1 MGWAGHDTLAI
12 ARVTVRVVP
21 CCGLPATWHFRKDL
35 TTVNDMPN
43 DGLHA
48 DEPRD
53 ASDITSDTPT
63 RQRRGRRTETAA
75 ERRAAAAAEAV
86 AAEAAAEAAAAEAS
100 EEEDTEEEAEEY
112 DSGSTFDAD
121 AFEGTEPIGLPRSG
135 SELDAMASTPDAG
148 EGDAESGDRR
158 AAYGDEDGDGDAFDD
173 GYRAAS
179 AEDHEDAESDDDG
192 DDDEQ
197 DSDDDSD
204 DNGDDD
210 GDEDEASADGS
221 ASSGAGDRDGE
232 GDDRRGRRRRRRGR
246 GRDRDRDG
254 EPQRRTEDRRV
265 EVRQED
271 RRGIRQLMVVN
282 DVPEDECRIAILENG
297 RVEALFMERYG
308 AATNVGNI
316 YKGRVTNVEPAIQAA
331 FVDFGEGAS
340 GFLHVSDLHPKY
352 FPGRERTERVGRKIP
367 RRERPLIQEALRK
380 GQEVLVQVLKEGI
393 SNKGPTLTSYLSIP
407 GRLMV
412 MMPDMDRVGVSRKV
426 EDEDQRRAMRKILD
440 QLDLPEGFG
449 FILRTAGFDKTKTE
463 LQRDLAYLTR
473 LWAVMKKRMD
483 TTGAPCLLYSEGD
496 LLIRTIRDLA
506 DENVEGIVVD
516 SEDAFRK
523 ATAFLQV
530 VSPRSAPRVLF
541 WDQRGEQRGPARPP
555 VFHAFDIERQIHELH
570 SRIVPLPSGGALVI
584 DQTEALVAIDVNSGR
599 SRSARDSE
607 TNAYQT
613 NVEAVEEIARQLRL
627 RDLGGVIVNDL
638 IDMRSPRHRREIE
651 DRFRN
656 ALKRD
661 RAKSTIVPISEFGV
675 LEMTRQRMRPSVR
688 RAHFMDCPHCQGLG
702 EVRKPE
708 TVAADH
714 LRQVEFLLT
723 HTAIHRVEMVCSVR
737 VATVLLSTKRR
748 ALYDLERNTGK
759 HVDVRISEAIPID
772 RVDLYAYDERG
783 ADVELD
789 RIPRPA
795 RPHLDQ
801 LPLELPERAVA
812 DDFDDEDDDEG
823 ESERGGGRRRRR
835 RRRKPQPADT
845 TAMILSGTF
854 DDLPDAEPD
863 DDEPTIAEAIA
874 EERRQRREE
883 EKERQRQLQQQ
894 KQRPARPEG
903 AEAASDDESS
913 ADRQDEEGDEGGGRR
928 RRRRRRRGRAGRDG
942 EGQPA
947 VATPAVEAAPP
958 PPPPPPSEPMAVF
971 ALAKEL
977 GVPSKEIL
985 TKLADQSIEVKSHMS
1000 KLTGEQVDIV
1010 KAWYAPPPPPPPP
1023 PAPVA
1028 SRAVASDRD
1037 ADDGDE
1043 TEGPGEGGVRRK
1055 RRRRRRR
1062 GRGRDGEFPRDGD
1075 QPGDEGE
1082 PPFAGASGSD
1092 EDEGPREV
1100 DGTPSSAPFRGGEDT
1115 GDEEGEGGGRRRRRR
1130 RRRGRGG
1137 DRDRD
1142 PNAPRSAP
1150 PTAGANPS
1158 APPRSTGPSEGRDRG
1173 PGRDRRDDRPFR
1185 GRREQEGGREQPRPA
1200 APAPEP
1206 KPDAMPQPPA
1216 IPMPRSLY
1224 GGRIRRLSGG
1234 AKGAGGGGGDDE

>member
-1 MGWAGHDTLAI
+1 M
-12 ARVTVRVVP
+12 
-21 CCGLPATWHFRKDL
+21 
-35 TTVNDMPN
+35 NDMTN
-43 DGLHA
+43 DGPSA
-48 DEPRD
+48 EDSREPT
-53 ASDITSDTPT
+53 APTTDTPT
-63 RQRRGRRTETAA
+63 RRRRGRRDDSAA
-75 ERRAAAAAEAV
+75 EQR
-86 AAEAAAEAAAAEAS
+86 AEAAAAELAAAAALEAAEREAELAAAEEEES
-100 EEEDTEEEAEEY
+100 EEF

-121 AFEGTEPIGLPRSG
+121 AFEGTEPVGLPRSG
-135 SELDAMASTPDAG
+135 EALAAADDADADDTDSNGLDDSMSP
-148 EGDAESGDRR
+148 
-158 AAYGDEDGDGDAFDD
+158 
-173 GYRAAS
+173 
-179 AEDHEDAESDDDG
+179 HDG
-192 DDDEQ
+192 DDDGE
-197 DSDDDSD
+197 DDGE
-204 DNGDDD
+204 GDDD
-210 GDEDEASADGS
+210 GDEDDGDEEGDDDGDEEGDAASDEADESARQDGQ
-221 ASSGAGDRDGE
+221 GDGE
-232 GDDRRGRRRRRRGR
+232 GDEDGRRGRRRRRRGR

-254 EPQRRTEDRRV
+254 PRDRDGDPQRRSSDRRV

-541 WDQRGEQRGPARPP
+541 WDQRDDGRGQSRAP

-570 SRIVPLPSGGALVI
+570 SRTVPLPSGGALVI

-651 DRFRN
+651 DRFRD

-702 EVRKPE
+702 EIRKPE

-723 HTAIHRVEMVCSVR
+723 NASIHRVEMVCSVR
-737 VATVLLSTKRR
+737 VATVMLSAKRR
-748 ALYDLERNTGK
+748 ALYDMERATGK
-759 HVDVRISEAIPID
+759 RVDVRISEAIPID

-789 RIPRPA
+789 RVPRPA
-795 RPHLDQ
+795 RPHLDH
-801 LPLELPERAVA
+801 LPLELPERGSVEEI
-812 DDFDDEDDDEG
+812 DDGDEEDG

-874 EERRQRREE
+874 EERRQRRDE
-883 EKERQRQLQQQ
+883 EKQRQRELQQQ

-903 AEAASDDESS
+903 AS
-913 ADRQDEEGDEGGGRR
+913 DEETETDGQERDGQEGEGEEAGGRR
-928 RRRRRRRGRAGRDG
+928 RRRRRRRGRGGRDG
-942 EGQPA
+942 DVPSTQVQP
-947 VATPAVEAAPP
+947 VVEAAPP

-985 TKLADQSIEVKSHMS
+985 TKLAEQSIEVKSHMS

-1023 PAPVA
+1023 PAPA
-1028 SRAVASDRD
+1028 AATGR
-1037 ADDGDE
+1037 DGDDE
-1043 TEGPGEGGVRRK
+1043 EDGGEGGGEGGGRRK

-1062 GRGRDGEFPRDGD
+1062 GRGRDGEFHREGGAEGGAPGTEGDRAEGDDDGSSFD
-1075 QPGDEGE
+1075 GADDGTGEDASGDDAGPSAGDGRDEGD
-1082 PPFAGASGSD
+1082 G
-1092 EDEGPREV
+1092 EG
-1100 DGTPSSAPFRGGEDT
+1100 
-1115 GDEEGEGGGRRRRRR
+1115 GEGGGRRRRRR

-1137 DRDRD
+1137 DRD
-1142 PNAPRSAP
+1142 PNAPR
-1150 PTAGANPS
+1150 
-1158 APPRSTGPSEGRDRG
+1158 TGPAPTGAG
-1173 PGRDRRDDRPFR
+1173 PASPEGRDRRDGRPFR
-1185 GRREQEGGREQPRPA
+1185 DRDGQRGGPPGGQRGGPREGQRDGSRSGSGSGSGSGPRDGERPA
-1200 APAPEP
+1200 SRPVAPSPEP

-1216 IPMPRSLY
+1216 VPMPRSLY

-1234 AKGAGGGGGDDE
+1234 AKGVGGGGGDDE